1 MIRIQL
7 TPDSLS
13 RVRGL
18 RQDSTLRPAERDR
31 VEMVLL
37 SNSGW
42 SAVSIGSHLGYCTT
56 TVRRVLHQF
65 QSEGT
70 EAIRHRRR
78 GPAPDTDRR
87 LRIQAQLNQLLSEER
102 TWSSRQLSAA
112 LSDRGVT
119 LSPRS
124 VRRYLRQMNARY
136 IRSCRTLR
144 HKQDSVKVERSRNS
158 LAKLKKVCPG
168 KADPRVRGRVWLQS
182 LAACQ
187 LLMDCHR

>member
-13 RVRGL
+13 KVRAL
-18 RQDSTLRPAERDR
+18 RQDSTLKPAERDR

-37 SNSGW
+37 SHSGW
-42 SAVSIGSHLGYCTT
+42 SPGSIGIHLGYCTAT
-56 TVRRVLHQF
+56 IRRVLHQF

-70 EAIRHRRR
+70 AAIRHRPR
-78 GPAPDTDRR
+78 GPAPDTDRQ
-87 LRIQAQLNQLLSEER
+87 LRIQTELGQLLSEER

-112 LSDRGVT
+112 LSERGVT

-124 VRRYLRQMNARY
+124 VRRYLRQMDARY

-144 HKQDSVKVERSRNS
+144 HKQDAVKVERSRNS
-158 LAKLKKVCPG
+158 LDKLKKSVPG
-168 KADPRVRGRVWLQS
+168 ES
-182 LAACQ
+182 
-187 LLMDCHR
+187 